1 MRIIV
6 TGAGIG
12 GSVLA
17 LALEQAGM
25 DYLVLEQ
32 APGLAEVGAGI
43 QLSPNGVRILDWL
56 GLGDDL
62 ARFGV
67 EPGGHQLKD
76 WQSGDIVLETPL
88 KAVVRETFGAP
99 YYHAHR
105 ADLIDALATRLNPD
119 RLRLNAK
126 VVSVSQDDTGVTAVL
141 EDGSREVGDVL
152 IAADG
157 IHSVVRNQIF
167 NPAPPRP
174 SGYVAWRGMVEAERA
189 AHLGIEKQSVAVMG
203 PRQSIVIYY
212 VSGGAKINWVAIGA
226 GTEELRGEMRE
237 SWSQTTTKADLRKS
251 FEGWYAHPRGL
262 VELTDELFVTALHD
276 REPLGSWIDGRIAL
290 MGDAAHAMLPYHA
303 QGAVQSIEDAW
314 VLARCLQ
321 IGAADPTADP
331 TAALLKYESLR
342 KDRAQRLQLH
352 SRNAERWYHLE
363 DKDEIARR
371 NARLAAHAKNSAQNG
386 RGGLTPQQIWLFT
399 YDAEKAALGTDDDW
413 RALREW

>member
-25 DYLVLEQ
+25 DYVVLEQ
-32 APGLAEVGAGI
+32 APGLTEVGAGI
-43 QLSPNGVRILDWL
+43 QLSPNGVRILEWL
-56 GLGDDL
+56 GLADDL
-62 ARFGV
+62 ARFSV
-67 EPGGHQLKD
+67 EPGAHQLKD
-76 WQSGDIVLETPL
+76 WQSGETVLETPL
-88 KAVVRETFGAP
+88 KAVVRKSFGAA

-105 ADLIDALATRLNPD
+105 ADLIAALASRLNPD
-119 RLRLNAK
+119 RLRLNNK
-126 VVSVSQDDTGVTAVL
+126 VVSVEQDNDRVSVTLA
-141 EDGSREVGDVL
+141 DGEKESGDVL

-157 IHSVVRNQIF
+157 IHSVIRNQVF
-167 NPAPPRP
+167 NPEAPRP
-174 SGYVAWRGMVEAERA
+174 SGYLAWRGMVDADRA

-203 PRQSIVIYY
+203 PRLSIVFYY

-226 GTEELRGEMRE
+226 GDDAARE
-237 SWSQTTTKADLRKS
+237 SWSQTASKADVQKS
-251 FEGWYAHPRGL
+251 FEGWYHHAKGL
-262 VELTDELFVTALHD
+262 VDLTDNFFVTALFD
-276 REPLGSWIDGRIAL
+276 REPLPSWIDGRIAL

-314 VLARCLQ
+314 VLARCMQQ
-321 IGAADPTADP
+321 IESNMGVADPS
-331 TAALLKYESLR
+331 AALLKYESLR

-363 DKDEIARR
+363 DPDEIARR
-371 NARLAAHAKNSAQNG
+371 NARLAAHAQDNPS
-386 RGGLTPQQIWLFT
+386 GLTPQQVWLFT
-399 YDAEKAALGTDDDW
+399 YDAEKAALGADDEW

>member
-25 DYLVLEQ
+25 DYVVLEQ
-32 APGLAEVGAGI
+32 APALTEVGAGI
-43 QLSPNGVRILDWL
+43 QLSPNGVRILEWL

-67 EPGGHQLKD
+67 EPGAHQLKD
-76 WQSGDIVLETPL
+76 WQSGKTVLETPL
-88 KAVVRETFGAP
+88 KAVVGKSFGAA

-105 ADLIDALATRLNPD
+105 ADLIAALASRLNPD
-119 RLRLNAK
+119 RLRLNCK
-126 VVSVSQDDTGVTAVL
+126 VVSVGQDNETVIVTLA
-141 EDGSREVGDVL
+141 DGEKVSGDVL

-157 IHSVVRNQIF
+157 IHSVVRNQVF
-167 NPAPPRP
+167 NPEAPRP
-174 SGYVAWRGMVEAERA
+174 SGYLAWRGMVDANKA

-203 PRQSIVIYY
+203 PRLSIVFYY

-226 GTEELRGEMRE
+226 GDDAARE
-237 SWSQTTTKADLRKS
+237 SWSQTASKADVQKS
-251 FEGWYAHPRGL
+251 FEGWYGHAKGL
-262 VELTDELFVTALHD
+262 VDLTDEFFVTALYD
-276 REPLGSWIDGRIAL
+276 REPLPSWIDGRIAL

-321 IGAADPTADP
+321 QGQESKPADPA
-331 TAALLKYESLR
+331 AALLKYESLR

-363 DKDEIARR
+363 DPDKIAHR
-371 NARLAAHAKNSAQNG
+371 NARLAAHAQNNP
-386 RGGLTPQQIWLFT
+386 GGLTPQQVWLFT
-399 YDAEKAALGTDDDW
+399 YDAEKAALGTDDEW